1 MINKKTVYTE
11 ETDKGLELKVRLPNL
26 KSSNLEEYVLDES
39 TDKVY
44 RLRKIE
50 KERDDEKSISGR
62 G

>member
-26 KSSNLEEYVLDES
+26 KSSNLEEYELVES
-39 TDKVY
+39 PEKVY
-44 RLRKIE
+44 RFRKIE